1 MANTS
6 VTQFLDTLNGVLS
19 FAGGT
24 GSVNLYMAH
33 GGTNFGFTAGAQ
45 RLPTAK
51 TLLQDDAWA
60 AQIGMCCR
68 REH

>member
-33 GGTNFGFTAGAQ
+33 GGTNFGFTAGAG
-45 RLPTAK
+45 
-51 TLLQDDAWA
+51 A
-60 AQIGMCCR
+60 AACSK
-68 REH
+68 EAP